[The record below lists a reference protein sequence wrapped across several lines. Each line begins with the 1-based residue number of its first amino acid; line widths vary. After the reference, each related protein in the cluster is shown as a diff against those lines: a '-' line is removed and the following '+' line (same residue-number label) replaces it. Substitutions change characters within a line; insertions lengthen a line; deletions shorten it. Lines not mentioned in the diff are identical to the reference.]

1 MSAPGSPYG
10 RGLNRNG
17 PPVSK
22 AAVAIIALIVVN
34 VYFNNIILKIG
45 FAIFFWGIW
54 AMVLYAVL
62 LRPIYNLILKLFKKI
77 W

>member
-1 MSAPGSPYG
+1 MTHGWYNGPH
-10 RGLNRNG
+10 RNG
-17 PPVSK
+17 PPASK
-22 AAVAIIALIVVN
+22 PFIVIVALILFN